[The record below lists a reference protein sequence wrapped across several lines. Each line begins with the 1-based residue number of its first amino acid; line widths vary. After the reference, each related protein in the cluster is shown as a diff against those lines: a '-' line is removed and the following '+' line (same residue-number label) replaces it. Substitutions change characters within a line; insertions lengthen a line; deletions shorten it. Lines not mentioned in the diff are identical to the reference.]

1 MIASS
6 FLYLPLLI
14 ALAQAV
20 SVPKCSQ
27 PPPPNFL
34 PSARDCLRVASVI
47 ARIADGQRD
56 VQQLWSRAPV
66 ASGHGWQLPYVFA
79 LPDGDCEVLIDTVY
93 DNAAD
98 AFPTR
103 EISTAAVD
111 LVAVCLFGITRR
123 ESAVGHVKVGP
134 KDRILV
140 YIRKHFEPR
149 MITGKNNTALAF
161 NGTELAVMEV
171 GLDGGANLTSTG

>member
-14 ALAQAV
+14 ALAQAW
-20 SVPKCSQ
+20 VPTCSL
-27 PPPPNFL
+27 PPPRNFL
-34 PSARDCLRVASVI
+34 PSATDCLKLASAI
-47 ARIADGQRD
+47 AKVGDTQKD

-66 ASGHGWQLPYVFA
+66 APGHGVQLPYFFSLRGV
-79 LPDGDCEVLIDTVY
+79 DCEVLVDTVY

-98 AFPTR
+98 FFPTR
-103 EISTAAVD
+103 EISTAVVD
-111 LVAVCLFGITRR
+111 LVAVCLFSIRRR
-123 ESAVGHVKVGP
+123 ESRVGHVKVGP
-134 KDRILV
+134 RERILV
-140 YIRKHFEPR
+140 YIRKNFEPR